1 MKQHI
6 TQCNFYIIGWLLY
19 YLQGLILGTSGSLF
33 SRVLLLCLLGISIY
47 NFVLVNVKYKTP
59 IYIKGLNILIVMFM
73 LYGIILLLS
82 GKELYIM
89 EGFAGKVQNFD
100 YIKTI
105 LISLLP
111 IYSFYHYT
119 INDQLNS
126 KNIKIW
132 GILLF
137 IGASLCYYQEQ
148 ESYTQKLLMGL
159 VTNEEFTNNAGYYII
174 SAMPLIIIYKEKPI
188 LHFTLLLVAFILV
201 LTSLKRGAILIGSIA
216 TIYIFFINMKNKE
229 NAKNSWAILSFIMFV
244 LISIMCAYYL
254 LENSEYAN
262 ARMEKTLEGDDS
274 FRREYY
280 ANLWEVFLHE
290 SSTTQMLL
298 GRGAWGTLTVNDNY
312 AHNDWLEILINQGL
326 FGITMYAIYW
336 LCLIK
341 SINNEITTK
350 KEKSMIILISVII
363 FAKTFFSMA
372 YSDLSIIISLPIGFI
387 FAGGKFN
394 QERYNMIT

>member
-59 IYIKGLNILIVMFM
+59 IYIKGLNTLIVMFM

-82 GKELYIM
+82 GKDLYIM

-137 IGASLCYYQEQ
+137 IGAILCFYQAQ
-148 ESYTQKLLMGL
+148 EAYTQKLLAGL
-159 VTNEEFTNNAGYYII
+159 VTDEEFTNNAGYYII
-174 SAMPLIIIYKEKPI
+174 SAMPLIILYREKPL
-188 LHFTLLLVAFILV
+188 LHFALLLVAFVFV

-216 TIYIFFINMKNKE
+216 TIYIFFVNMKNNEDTK
-229 NAKNSWAILSFIMFV
+229 KRWAILSFFLFV
-244 LISIMCAYYL
+244 LIGIACSYYL
-254 LENSEYAN
+254 LENSEYAYV
-262 ARMEKTLEGDDS
+262 RLERTLEGDDS
-274 FRREYY
+274 FRSEYY
-280 ANLWEVFLHE
+280 AHLWDVFIHE
-290 SSTTQMLL
+290 SSTIQMLI

-326 FGITMYAIYW
+326 MGIFIYAIYW
-336 LCLIK
+336 LCFLKKTYEDIPSSK
-341 SINNEITTK
+341 ERTIITLALLLTF
-350 KEKSMIILISVII
+350 S
-363 FAKTFFSMA
+363 KTFFSMS
-372 YSDLSIIISLPIGFI
+372 YSDLSIFTSLPFGF
-387 FAGGKFN
+387 ALANG
-394 QERYNMIT
+394 ITSKKEQKNEV